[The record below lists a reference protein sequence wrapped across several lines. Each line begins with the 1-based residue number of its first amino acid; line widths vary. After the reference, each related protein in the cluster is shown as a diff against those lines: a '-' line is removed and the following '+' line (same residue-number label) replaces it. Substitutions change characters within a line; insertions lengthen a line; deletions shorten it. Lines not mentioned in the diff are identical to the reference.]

1 MITVIIILTHIEYF
15 QLHGPILSIFHIFS
29 LNFTTLCG
37 SYYYYYFF
45 FFSQSENQAC
55 DCLVIQQSGIVQCW
69 AQDWN
74 VGSMA
79 LDSSC

>member
-1 MITVIIILTHIEYF
+1 MALSWAFSIYSHLISQLYVAATIIII
-15 QLHGPILSIFHIFS
+15 
-29 LNFTTLCG
+29 
-37 SYYYYYFF
+37 F